1 MANANLRTSVNN
13 LNGLDI
19 NGDNANDDESQEV
32 RYVNVN
38 SDCNLVA

>member
-19 NGDNANDDESQEV
+19 NGDNANDDESQV

-38 SDCNLVA
+38 GDCNLVA